1 MSARSRAPIIEC
13 RGAANGRA
21 SARGADVDAERTD
34 PGAGSVFG
42 RDGPSGRA
50 RRGGG
55 RSGGRSATLALLHFD
70 EYLALL
76 RRVGLD
82 VCPSGPLAS
91 ALRTGL
97 SRVCLADGLRLRA
110 HG

>member
-1 MSARSRAPIIEC
+1 MVARAREEPTLTPSEPTPVPARSSVET
-13 RGAANGRA
+13 GRA
-21 SARGADVDAERTD
+21 VALDEAVVALVADALSEAT
-34 PGAGSVFG
+34 P
-42 RDGPSGRA
+42 
-50 RRGGG
+50 
-55 RSGGRSATLALLHFD
+55 RSATLALLHFN